1 MTSPLPPAL
10 GSGFA
15 AAAIHTDTA
24 GLAAGTVTIDV
35 NGQKVPVYRAQPEG
49 KRNLPVVLVVSEA
62 LGAREPVAEAARRFA
77 RLGYLAL
84 APDLCA
90 RRSDPASGDPAGGA
104 ALDDA
109 QALADL
115 DATVAWA
122 RANGGNPGKIAITGL
137 AGGDRLTWL
146 YAAHNP
152 SIKAGAAWYSRPKG
166 SAHAV
171 PGGLS
176 LALAL

>member
-1 MTSPLPPAL
+1 MRDAESLPAKATLPDHVDVRA
-10 GSGFA
+10 
-15 AAAIHTDTA
+15 A
-24 GLAAGTVTIDV
+24 GLSAGWVTLNVD
-35 NGQKVPVYRAQPEG
+35 GQALPMYRAQPAG
-49 KRNLPVVLVVSEA
+49 ASNLPVVLLASA
-62 LGAREPVAEAARRFA
+62 ASGARAHLAEAARRFA

-90 RRSDPASGDPAGGA
+90 RLSGPASGA
-104 ALDDA
+104 ATADA
-109 QALADL
+109 QVLADL

-152 SIKAGAAWYSRPKG
+152 SIKAGAAWYSRPKDG
-166 SAHAV
+166 VHV
-171 PGGLS
+171 LPGGLS